1 MSRIEKLIG
10 KLHSKPR
17 DFTWSELGK
26 LLKFY
31 GYEELK
37 SGKTTG
43 SRRAFVNSFSNH
55 VIRLHKPHPGSILKK
70 YQVDRIID
78 ELKKEELL

>member
-1 MSRIEKLIG
+1 MSSIEQLIEKL
-10 KLHSKPR
+10 LTKPR
-17 DFTWSELGK
+17 DFTWNELGK
-26 LLKFY
+26 LLKSY

-37 SGKTTG
+37 SGKTAR
-43 SRRAFVNSFSNH
+43 SRRAFVNNFSNH